1 MRSVGVDGVAAVR
14 TTVAERVEL
23 GLLFDH
29 SGWAR
34 SVRWSC
40 GRPSVKPQF
49 DFEQRTLTTDL
60 APRFW
65 WLVAAGI
72 VEPRHTFKV
81 TAV

>member
-1 MRSVGVDGVAAVR
+1 MH

-29 SGWAR
+29 SDWAR

-40 GRPSVKPQF
+40 GRPGARPLVIRSGHGQVDPVSA
-49 DFEQRTLTTDL
+49 RL
-60 APRFW
+60 W
-65 WLVAAGI
+65 WLVGAGI

>member
-1 MRSVGVDGVAAVR
+1 MYR

-23 GLLFDH
+23 GLIMDH

-40 GRPSVKPQF
+40 GRPGFTAGISLGL
-49 DFEQRTLTTDL
+49 DYAE
-60 APRFW
+60 
-65 WLVAAGI
+65 LVARARLQARMAAYVGLGI
-72 VEPRHTFKV
+72 VQPRADFRV

>member
-1 MRSVGVDGVAAVR
+1 MYR

-23 GLLFDH
+23 GLIMDH

-40 GRPSVKPQF
+40 GRPGFTVGISLGL
-49 DFEQRTLTTDL
+49 DYAE
-60 APRFW
+60 
-65 WLVAAGI
+65 LVAKAAHMEAYVGLGI
-72 VEPRHTFKV
+72 VQPGADFRV